1 MSVYSDTEG
10 SSEDIEVVGEVQQGL
25 QPSHMEDDAPKGTVL
40 PQALVDRIVDILLHV
55 GYARPVVTPSVAP
68 ESRLSP
74 TNELPSEGSSA
85 VPGDAQY
92 FAFRTVGVETLDCHP
107 QGVAVRVS
115 RESKAALFTVPSLS
129 EPAVQRVRAEQ
140 GVAFKGVFQDPVR
153 VDSGRRGHRPL

>member
-1 MSVYSDTEG
+1 
-10 SSEDIEVVGEVQQGL
+10 VVGEAQQGL

-68 ESRLSP
+68 ESRLSA

-129 EPAVQRVRAEQ
+129 EPTVQRVRAEQ
-140 GVAFKGVFQDPVR
+140 GVAFQGIFQDPVR
-153 VDSGRRGHRPL
+153 VDSGKAWTQASLKRLVYSLLQSSF